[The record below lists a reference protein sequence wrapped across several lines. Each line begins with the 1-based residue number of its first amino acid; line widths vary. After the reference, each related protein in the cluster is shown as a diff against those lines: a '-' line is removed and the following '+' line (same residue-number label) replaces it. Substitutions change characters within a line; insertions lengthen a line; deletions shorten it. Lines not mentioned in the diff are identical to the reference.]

1 MKIEYLLIAY
11 TICII
16 IMMLLIFL
24 AYKRNDDFNPS
35 IFIIV
40 LFLIFSPIIVFIKL
54 ADGLLPRKRY
64 KTYFDKTDTPYDKT
78 FQTNKKYH
86 IVWKRMPYASF
97 FNHKVIKIKLFGIY
111 TIYDITK
118 GKKSKEEEM
127 K

>member
-64 KTYFDKTDTPYDKT
+64 KTYFDKTDTPYVKT
-78 FQTNKKYH
+78 FQSNKKYH
-86 IVWKRMPYASF
+86 IVWKRNAYKTF
-97 FNHKVIKIKLFGIY
+97 LNHRVIKIRLFGLI
-111 TIYDITK
+111 TIYNI
-118 GKKSKEEEM
+118 ER
-127 K
+127 